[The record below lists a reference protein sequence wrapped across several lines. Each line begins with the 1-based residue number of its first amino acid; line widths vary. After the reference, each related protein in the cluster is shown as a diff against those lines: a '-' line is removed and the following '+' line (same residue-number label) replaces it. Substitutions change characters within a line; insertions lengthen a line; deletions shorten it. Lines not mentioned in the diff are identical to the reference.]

1 MSRQLVVTSR
11 RLLRTTRGPSSLVR
25 TFSIAVPARKEGQ
38 MQTSKPRGF
47 LADRDTARRDPVRAD
62 EEIPAH
68 NTATKSQLQDQIQQ
82 NRQQLDRLER
92 QL

>member
-1 MSRQLVVTSR
+1 MSRQLIVTSR
-11 RLLRTTRGPSSLVR
+11 HLLRTTREPSSLAR
-25 TFSIAVPARKEGQ
+25 AFSIAVPARKEGR

-47 LADRDTARRDPVRAD
+47 LADRDTARRNPARAD
-62 EEIPAH
+62 EGIASH
-68 NTATKSQLQDQIQQ
+68 DARLKTQLQDQIQQ